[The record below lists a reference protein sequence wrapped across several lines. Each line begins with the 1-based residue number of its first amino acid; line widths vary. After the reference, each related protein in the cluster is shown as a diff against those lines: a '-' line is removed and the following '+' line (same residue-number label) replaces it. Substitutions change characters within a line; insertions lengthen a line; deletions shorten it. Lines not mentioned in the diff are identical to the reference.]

1 MTETHCQ
8 VCLEGG
14 VPLGCPFPYAVAATK
29 RTVTREQSI
38 GEEAQGSAVAPPGGA
53 GEITHPQEEWTILYT
68 TCAGPKEPASQVTL
82 L

>member
-14 VPLGCPFPYAVAATK
+14 VPLGCSFPYAVVATE

-38 GEEAQGSAVAPPGGA
+38 GEEARGSAVAPPGGA
-53 GEITHPQEEWTILYT
+53 GEITHPREEWTISYT
-68 TCAGPKEPASQVTL
+68 TRAGSEEPVSQVTL